1 MNLCEL
7 GVGKAEND
15 GSGLVQFTDENMSP
29 EMAELLTLL
38 KRAESWNE
46 VRAVLSLYV
55 DLDDGGRV

>member
-15 GSGLVQFTDENMSP
+15 GIGLVQFTDENMSP